1 MKVAELIR
9 LKRQIFSQCLN
20 LTTRKGHDYSGP
32 EDTLDNLK
40 ASERLGLCSAEVG
53 TMVRLLDKFARI
65 NRFMKQG
72 TLQVADEKIIDTFV
86 DAHNYLDL
94 LLAIIK
100 EKEAL
105 R

>member
-1 MKVAELIR
+1 MKIAKLIK
-9 LKRQIFSQCLN
+9 LKKEIFAKCID
-20 LTTRKGHDYSGP
+20 LTARKGHDYSGE

-65 NRFMKQG
+65 NRFLKQG
-72 TLQVADEKIIDTFV
+72 ELSVQDEKIIDTFV

-94 LLAIIK
+94 LLAIIE
-100 EKEAL
+100 EKQK
-105 R
+105 